1 MKNTYERFIEE
12 ICSNCKDKAKKD
24 CEIRKRIDGTLYC
37 EVYERAM
44 RPEKKK
50 KHYTDITAKQLKPLM
65 KGLV

>member
-12 ICSNCKDKAKKD
+12 ICINCKDREKKE
-24 CEIRKRIDGTLYC
+24 CEIRKRIDGSLHC
-37 EVYERAM
+37 EVYERAN

-50 KHYTDITAKQLKPLM
+50 KQYMDITVKQSKPIM

>member
-1 MKNTYERFIEE
+1 MKNAYERFIEE
-12 ICSNCKDKAKKD
+12 MCSNCKDKEKKD

-37 EVYERAM
+37 EPYERAS

-50 KHYTDITAKQLKPLM
+50 KQYMDITAKQLKPIM